1 MNSTIDLIAKLSSE
15 AKPIKP
21 MIKPKQW
28 LVRLLLILGIYGIA
42 TQTFLGLR
50 PDLFIQFTRSLFA
63 VEIILMLS
71 LFLASIIAA
80 VLNIYPDLYQKS
92 FWLKIPYI
100 IFLLILGFFISQIF
114 MPISGLAVIPTGIF
128 HKVECTICII
138 FVAVIPAMLIFTILK
153 KGATIKPLQ
162 AGSFTVLAASSLGYL
177 ILRFSEANDAISH
190 LLIWHYLPMICFA
203 ILGSVIGKFFLK
215 W

>member
-1 MNSTIDLIAKLSSE
+1 MNSTIDLITKLSAE

-21 MIKPKQW
+21 MLNPKQW
-28 LVRLLLILGIYGIA
+28 IVRLLLILGVYGFTAQI
-42 TQTFLGLR
+42 FLGLR
-50 PDLFIQFTRSLFA
+50 VDLALQFTRSLFTA
-63 VEIILMLS
+63 EITLMLS
-71 LFLASIIAA
+71 LFITSIIAA

-128 HKVECTICII
+128 HKLECTICIM
-138 FVAVIPAMLIFTILK
+138 FVAVIPAILIFTILK
-153 KGATIKPLQ
+153 KGATVRPLQ

-190 LLIWHYLPMICFA
+190 LLIWHYLPMLCFA
-203 ILGSVIGKFFLK
+203 ILGAVIGKFCLK

>member
-1 MNSTIDLIAKLSSE
+1 MNSTIDLITKLSSQ

-21 MIKPKQW
+21 MLNPKQW
-28 LVRLLLILGIYGIA
+28 IFRLLLILGIYGIA

-50 PDLFIQFTRSLFA
+50 PDLFMQFTRPLFV

-71 LFLASIIAA
+71 LLITSIIAA

-92 FWLKIPYI
+92 FWLKIPYVV
-100 IFLLILGFFISQIF
+100 FLLILGFFISQIF

-128 HKVECTICII
+128 HKVECTICIM
-138 FVAVIPAMLIFTILK
+138 FVAVIPALLIFTILK

-177 ILRFSEANDAISH
+177 ILRFSEANDTISH
-190 LLIWHYLPMICFA
+190 LLIWHYLPMFCFA
-203 ILGSVIGKFFLK
+203 AFGALIGKFLLK